1 MSRIRYTIL
10 LIEKFLYLSYHD
22 HLTVLHNP
30 RFYEEELTSLDTTG
44 NLPLS
49 VIMCDV
55 NGLKLVNDSFGH
67 EAGDALLR
75 EATQIIQKICRKE
88 NLIARV
94 GGDEFVV
101 VLPKTTS
108 DEVEQIASQMKELAA
123 KEHVDNIELSISF
136 ENDTRET
143 DNQSIAEMVAN
154 AENHMYTHKLYERS
168 SARSKTIDLIMNTLF
183 EKSNREALPSSRV
196 NLICQSIAMKMNFN
210 RGAVNQMIIAGLLH
224 DIGKIG
230 MDEKILNKPGRL
242 TGEEMAA
249 DMERPPEIGW
259 KILS

>member
-1 MSRIRYTIL
+1 M
-10 LIEKFLYLSYHD
+10 
-22 HLTVLHNP
+22 
-30 RFYEEELTSLDTTG
+30 
-44 NLPLS
+44 
-49 VIMCDV
+49 
-55 NGLKLVNDSFGH
+55 
-67 EAGDALLR
+67 
-75 EATQIIQKICRKE
+75 QKA
-88 NLIARV
+88 LIARV

-210 RGAVNQMIIAGLLH
+210 RGAVNQMIIAGLLQLSPA
-224 DIGKIG
+224 IG
-230 MDEKILNKPGRL
+230 
-242 TGEEMAA
+242 AA
-249 DMERPPEIGW
+249 SNRDANPPPTPV
-259 KILS
+259 